1 MFEVEL
7 INIRKTFKEVV
18 AVDNFSLQVKHGE
31 LLSLL
36 GPSGCGKTT
45 TLRIIAGLEEPTEG
59 IVKIKGEGVNKV
71 PPEKRD
77 TAMVFQTWALF
88 PHKTVFENVAFGLK
102 MRNFPRKQIEEKVQ
116 KFLRMVGL
124 EGYGNRYPKQLSGG
138 QRQRV
143 ALARC
148 LIIEPA
154 VLLLDEPLS
163 ALDLK
168 LRQQMRFE
176 IKRLQKKLNITTIYV
191 THDQTEALVMSDRIV
206 IMNEGRIEQIGS
218 PFEIYN
224 YPKTKFVADFIGETN
239 FLDGIVV
246 TEDVELVEVE
256 LWQGVKIYV
265 RKKENMP
272 FQKKEVCIAIRP
284 EDIFLSKE
292 KTLSAKNILE
302 GKVIDITF
310 LGATIRFH
318 VDINGKIVM
327 ADKIVSA
334 LENMKFQSGDKVFVR
349 IEPENCV
356 IFPRE

>member
-59 IVKIKGEGVNKV
+59 IVKIKGEVVNKV

-334 LENMKFQSGDKVFVR
+334 LENMKFQSGDEVFVR